1 MFIITQTNCSLVE
14 QGKMYIVPPRCLD
27 DYYWML
33 ASVSNQ
39 TNSRSSCDARGYL
52 RVAVHDQEGRFPG
65 VRPMLV
71 TCDQMRD
78 HKLDLLE
85 PREFRRWSSC
95 HIVNYNISSVSD
107 GEERQEDGDY
117 NVEFFPA
124 DFFSREIQ
132 GNQHSNG
139 RGCCWHFPVAEWS
152 RSDRFLIWIAQ

>member
-1 MFIITQTNCSLVE
+1 
-14 QGKMYIVPPRCLD
+14 
-27 DYYWML
+27 ML

-39 TNSRSSCDARGYL
+39 TKSRSLCDEKDHL
-52 RVAVHDQEGRFPG
+52 RVQVDDEEGRFPG

-78 HKLDLLE
+78 HKMDLLE

-95 HIVNYNISSVSD
+95 HIVNYNITYPSPKEKQQD
-107 GEERQEDGDY
+107 GGNY

-132 GNQHSNG
+132 GNQHRNG
-139 RGCCWHFPVAEWS
+139 RGLVWHFPVAEWDES
-152 RSDRFLIWIAQ
+152 ERFLIWIDQ